1 VTSAQ
6 PHEPAGG
13 QLVGGRARSG
23 RSVKDMA
30 LSMAV
35 LLVPLFLLLVGYR
48 VFFAGDA
55 PIPIN
60 AGETFATAR
69 HSAHFPILEPQDLP
83 PGWTSIAAKYE
94 PVADGS
100 VLRVS
105 YVTPGRTGVQLIE
118 SDRPV
123 DKLLPDE
130 LGADAQPGNLKE
142 IAGRQWREYPV
153 AKGGGRALVLAEDG
167 RTTILT
173 GTGEDKDMR
182 TFAAYLR

>member
-6 PHEPAGG
+6 PQQPDASQFARGRAGG
-13 QLVGGRARSG
+13 G

-35 LLVPLFLLLVGYR
+35 LLIPVFLLLVGYR

-55 PIPIN
+55 PIAVN
-60 AGETFATAR
+60 AGDTFATAR
-69 HSAHFPILEPQDLP
+69 HSAHFPVLEPQDLP
-83 PGWTSIAAKYE
+83 PGWISIAAKYE

-105 YVTPGRTGVQLIE
+105 YVTPRRTGVQLIE

-130 LGADAQPGNLKE
+130 LGADAQPGDLVQ
-142 IAGRQWREYPV
+142 IAGRQWRQYPV

-173 GTGEDKDMR
+173 GTAEDKDMG
-182 TFAAYLR
+182 TFATYLR